1 MFFLLFFVLGFGE
14 TLLPMV
20 LIFGIVG
27 YLMSKAIGSSKT
39 NQYTN
44 AQSSSR
50 RSTIRRR
57 GYTDTKHTADQKA
70 RVNTYLM
77 KRFRSGA
84 NSISMT
90 AAGHSIVLTKKTEKY
105 TSLDSLEVTCDGHY
119 FNTMASFRDQYGGIY
134 DSLFDSLLTMA
145 QNDVAVKPGTII
157 DAEYVAKGDEFE
169 EKKEAKKPAGNSA
182 KESEQEPEAYRFREQ
197 INSLNDGIP
206 DEEISNGLY
215 ETTGLLK
222 QLGDL
227 EKHFPSQKSKL
238 TKLYRN
244 YLPYLCGILKQYT
257 KMQNVQTDA
266 NYQENVESLKKTISH
281 INSAMRD
288 RIIPSMSESDSIN
301 LQADMSTLDA
311 MLRKDG
317 YSDEGD
323 IMASLRKKQ
332 GRVE

>member
-14 TLLPMV
+14 TMLPML

-27 YLMSKAIGSSKT
+27 YLMYKAIGSSKT

-44 AQSSSR
+44 TQSSSR
-50 RSTIRRR
+50 RSTVRRR
-57 GYTDTKHTADQKA
+57 GYTDKKHSADQKA

-84 NSISMT
+84 NTISMT

-119 FNTMASFRDQYGGIY
+119 FNTMASFRDQYSSIY

-145 QNDVAVKPGTII
+145 QNDVAVKPDTII

-169 EKKEAKKPAGNSA
+169 EKKKPEKPAENAKKEA
-182 KESEQEPEAYRFREQ
+182 EPEAYKFREQ

-227 EKHFPSQKSKL
+227 ERQFPSQKSKL

-257 KMQNVQTDA
+257 KMQNIQTDA
-266 NYQENVESLKKTISH
+266 NYEGNVESLKKTINH
-281 INSAMRD
+281 INSAIRD

-323 IMASLRKKQ
+323 IMASLRKNQ
-332 GRVE
+332 GRVD